1 MLEAFLQITFGGL
14 IFGSIY
20 ALAAIGLVLIYKTT
34 DVVNFA
40 HGEMAMITTFLRYT
54 FLQIAGFPFFAAFL
68 LALVFACLF
77 GMTVYQ
83 TMMKRV
89 QHAPPLNQIV
99 LTLGLFLAF
108 NGIAG
113 LIWGY
118 TPHGYPR
125 AIQGDSFQVG
135 SIFMSPHQLFILG
148 ITLLLMV
155 IFYVVFKYFKVGL
168 AMRATQ
174 QDTQTSSL
182 MGIKVSQVFNWTWAA
197 GAVLGGVAG
206 MLTAPIAYL
215 EPGMMLEILIMGFAA
230 AVFGGFI
237 NLSGAVIGGLIVGVY
252 SNWVSYYIG
261 SELSV
266 AFVFLLIV
274 LVLYVRPTGLFG
286 AKNVKKV

>member
-1 MLEAFLQITFGGL
+1 MEAFLQITFGGL

-20 ALAAIGLVLIYKTT
+20 ALAALGIVLIYKTT

-40 HGEMAMITTFLRYT
+40 QGEMAMITTFVSYT
-54 FLQIAGFPFFAAFL
+54 LLNMAGLPFFVSFL
-68 LALVFACLF
+68 LALIFAALF

-83 TMMKRV
+83 VMMKFV
-89 QHAPPLNQIV
+89 QNAPPLNQIV
-99 LTLGLFLAF
+99 VTLGLFLAF

-118 TPHGYPR
+118 SPVGYPE
-125 AIQGDSFQVG
+125 AIQGDSFQLG

-148 ITLLLMV
+148 ITLALM
-155 IFYVVFKYFKVGL
+155 ILIYIVFKYFKIGL

-174 QDTQTSSL
+174 QDMQTSLL
-182 MGIKVSQVFNWTWAA
+182 MGINVSQVFNWTWAS
-197 GAVLGGVAG
+197 GAILGGVSG
-206 MLTAPIAYL
+206 MLTAPVAYL
-215 EPGMMLEILIMGFAA
+215 EPNMMVNILIMGFAA
-230 AVFGGFI
+230 AVFGGFVS
-237 NLSGAVIGGLIVGVY
+237 LPGAVIGGLIVGVY

-274 LVLYVRPTGLFG
+274 LVLYVRPTGLLG
-286 AKNVKKV
+286 SKYVKKV